1 MFADDTTLV
10 ISGPNLASLYDKMN
24 EDLVAVSKWCNS
36 NSLKI
41 NAQKCDYMIFNKKPH
56 QNQLNISI
64 QGVAISRVNHFKYL
78 GIIIDDRLLWKEHI
92 IHICSKIS
100 QGLYGMRRVKH
111 YVSKHI
117 LVKLY
122 YAFVHSHL
130 SYGNSIWGNTF
141 NKHLEPLIVLQKRQY
156 ESFIMLPT
164 MPTLNHSLPCQI
176 FSQFKKSTICK
187 SHKSCIN

>member
-1 MFADDTTLV
+1 MIGPLLFLIYSNDLPCCTKHVKSIMFADDTTLV

-78 GIIIDDRLLWKEHI
+78 GIIILMIGYSGR
-92 IHICSKIS
+92 SIS
-100 QGLYGMRRVKH
+100 STYAVKS
-111 YVSKHI
+111 VR
-117 LVKLY
+117 
-122 YAFVHSHL
+122 A
-130 SYGNSIWGNTF
+130 
-141 NKHLEPLIVLQKRQY
+141 
-156 ESFIMLPT
+156 
-164 MPTLNHSLPCQI
+164 
-176 FSQFKKSTICK
+176 STACGE
-187 SHKSCIN
+187 